1 MAALTWSENLVPIA
15 ASELQPYAETTT
27 YSTPMKST
35 HSIARGCIMEDWDPE
50 KPEVSYIQYLN
61 RCFGFPHTSPDTMNE
76 SDFEFAYATMA
87 LYSPCKHCATI
98 YKSDKR
104 YTAHL
109 QSFKINGIEE
119 HLCPQ
124 HPSITKSQHD
134 QALFNCIL
142 CKKNFADSKRPKKQL
157 GQHLK
162 TKGHMA
168 KVNTELEHCEHQRLC
183 DLVGIS
189 VD

>member
-1 MAALTWSENLVPIA
+1 MAALTWSENLVPIPV
-15 ASELQPYAETTT
+15 SELQPYAE
-27 YSTPMKST
+27 SHSLPSMKIKHT
-35 HSIARGCIMEDWDPE
+35 IAKGAILLDWDPE
-50 KPEVSYIQYLN
+50 NPEVSYIQYLN
-61 RCFGFPHTSPDTMNE
+61 RCFGFPHTSPDTMTE
-76 SDFEFAYATMA
+76 GDFEAAYTTMA

-109 QSFKINGIEE
+109 KSFKINGTEE

-134 QALFNCIL
+134 QAQFNCTL
-142 CKKNFADSKRPKKQL
+142 CKKDFNDNKRAKKALQ
-157 GQHLK
+157 QHLK
-162 TKGHMA
+162 AKSHMA
-168 KVNTELEHCEHQRLC
+168 KVNTTDEHREHHRLC
-183 DLVGIS
+183 NLVGIS